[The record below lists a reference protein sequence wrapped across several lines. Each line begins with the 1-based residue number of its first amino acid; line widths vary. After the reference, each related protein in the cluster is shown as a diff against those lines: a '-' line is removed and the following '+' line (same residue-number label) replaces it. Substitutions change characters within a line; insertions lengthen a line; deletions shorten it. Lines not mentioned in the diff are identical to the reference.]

1 MSERLLQSWQSFR
14 SLPAWVQVWVGAVLI
29 PANGAAFFLLHYWSA
44 QLAAWAAALVITTN
58 LPIML
63 RERGMS
69 KLMAMPH
76 LLAWGPLEV
85 VLVLRL
91 FGHAGP
97 SPVHSV
103 EQWYI
108 ALLVIINGLSL
119 VFDAMDSSRWLHGDR
134 SVPRRA

>member
-1 MSERLLQSWQSFR
+1 MSERLRQCWHSLR
-14 SLPAWVQVWVGAVLI
+14 SLPVWVQVWVGLILI
-29 PANGAAFFLLHYWSA
+29 PANGAAFFLLHYWSG
-44 QLAAWAAALVITTN
+44 QLAAWAAAFVVMTN

-76 LLAWGPLEV
+76 LLAWGPLEL

-103 EQWYI
+103 ELRYV
-108 ALLVIINGLSL
+108 ALLIIVNGSSL
-119 VFDAMDSSRWLHGDR
+119 IFDALDSWRWLRGDR
-134 SVPRRA
+134 SVPHRA